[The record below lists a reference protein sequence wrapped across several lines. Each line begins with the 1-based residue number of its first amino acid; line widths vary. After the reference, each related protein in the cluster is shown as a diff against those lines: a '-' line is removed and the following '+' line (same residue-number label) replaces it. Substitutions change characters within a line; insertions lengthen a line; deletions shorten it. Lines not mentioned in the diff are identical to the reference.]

1 MGCIGHA
8 AGFIPTP
15 GHFFFMFLVFFLAI
29 TMFTYLGQFLV
40 FLTPSQGLGQI
51 LASGEPHL
59 PPVPALFPDTSIC
72 ACIPPK
78 PSYSVRSPAR
88 VIRLPA

>member
-1 MGCIGHA
+1 MLLLATPAPGPA

-51 LASGEPHL
+51 LASGEPHPQL
-59 PPVPALFPDTSIC
+59 NLY
-72 ACIPPK
+72 K
-78 PSYSVRSPAR
+78 PTP
-88 VIRLPA
+88 

>member
-1 MGCIGHA
+1 MVDVSRGVLHLLQSA

-51 LASGEPHL
+51 LASGQPDA
-59 PPVPALFPDTSIC
+59 PAILQCCQCT
-72 ACIPPK
+72 
-78 PSYSVRSPAR
+78 
-88 VIRLPA
+88 